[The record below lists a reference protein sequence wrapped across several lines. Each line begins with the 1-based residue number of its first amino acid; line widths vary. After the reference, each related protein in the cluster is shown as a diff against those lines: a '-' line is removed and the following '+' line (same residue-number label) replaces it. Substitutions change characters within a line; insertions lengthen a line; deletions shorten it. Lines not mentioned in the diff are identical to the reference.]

1 VVVTAAAQ
9 DQWRLLDVQAHD
21 TKLAQLAHR
30 QRTLPEHAQVRELT
44 ARLAEVRD
52 ELVKAR
58 TAATD
63 VGRELIKAEQD
74 VEQVRQRARRDQA
87 RLDSGQG
94 SPKDLSAIQHE
105 LQALAQRQSV
115 LEDVELEVMERQ
127 ETAEAAVAAVTAEQE
142 RLAAE
147 LEAAQARLDEVT
159 AGIGEESAK
168 EEQAR
173 GSAAAGLPADLLA
186 LYERVRGNAGGVG
199 AARLFQRRC
208 EGCRLEL
215 PPNDINRIRAAAENE
230 VVRCEE
236 CGRILVRTPESG
248 L

>member
-1 VVVTAAAQ
+1 VVTAAAQ

-30 QRTLPEHAQVRELT
+30 QRTLPDHQQVQELG

-63 VGRELIKAEQD
+63 VGRELIKAEGD
-74 VEQVRQRARRDQA
+74 VEQVRQRAKRDQA

-94 SPKDLSAIQHE
+94 SAKDLSAIQHE
-105 LQALAQRQSV
+105 LEALAQRQSV
-115 LEDVELEVMERQ
+115 LEDVELEIMERQ
-127 ETAEAAVAAVTAEQE
+127 EAAEAAVAAVTAEQE
-142 RLAAE
+142 RLTAE
-147 LEAAQARLDEVT
+147 LEAAQSRLDEAT
-159 AGIGEESAK
+159 AGIAEESAK

-173 GSAAAGLPADLLA
+173 ASAAAGLPADLVA
-186 LYERVRGNAGGVG
+186 LYERVRQSSGGVG
-199 AARLFQRRC
+199 AARLHQRRC

-215 PPNDINRIRAAAENE
+215 PPNDINRIRSAPEDA

-236 CGRILVRTPESG
+236 CGRILVRTPDSG